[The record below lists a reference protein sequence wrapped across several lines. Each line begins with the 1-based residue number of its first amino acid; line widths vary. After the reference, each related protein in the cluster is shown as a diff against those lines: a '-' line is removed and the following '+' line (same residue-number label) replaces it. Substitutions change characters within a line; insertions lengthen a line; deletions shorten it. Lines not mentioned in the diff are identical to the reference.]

1 MWKRDKNK
9 TKKRK
14 GVIILFVL
22 VSISLFAFNFSQNEK
37 LFRIA
42 KNLDVFATLFRE
54 VNIYYVDDVDPS
66 KLIKKGI
73 DAMLEDLDPYTTFI
87 PEEEMED
94 YQTMITG
101 EYGGV
106 GALIGKRDGKIIVTM
121 PYKGFPAQ
129 RSGIEIGDELLKI
142 NGVDI
147 KEKNISD
154 VSSLLKGQINTSIK
168 ILIRKG
174 GSQETKEVTVTREKI
189 KLNDVPYAGLVDK
202 DIGYIKLI
210 DFRSNASKEL
220 KNSIAELKKQG
231 AQKIILDLRDNPG
244 GLLTEAIN
252 TSNLFLPKGSQIVT
266 TKGKVTDLNKT
277 YTALDQPIDNSI
289 PLVVLVDGQSASSSE
304 IVSGAIQDYDRGVL
318 IGEKT
323 FGKGLVQSTHPLSY
337 NAKLKITVQ
346 KYYIPSGRCIQ
357 AIDYK
362 NKDANGKATK
372 IADSL
377 KVAFKTKNGRTVYDV
392 GGITPDVQVD
402 QKPLSSIAISLITK
416 GLLFDYATEYHL
428 VKKSISSVRSF
439 QLSEEDY
446 QKFIKW
452 LKGKSYDYK
461 TPAEKTIEELEKQ
474 SEKEI
479 YSSSIKN
486 DIKSLKEKI
495 FHDKENDLEKN
506 KEEVKYLLEQ
516 EIISRYYSE
525 EGMIEFS
532 FRYDLYIKEAAA
544 ILKDLPRYHNLLIKK

>member
-37 LFRIA
+37 LFQIA

-154 VSSLLKGQINTSIK
+154 VSSLLKGQINTAIK

-174 GSQETKEVTVTREKI
+174 GSQEIKEVTVTREKI
-189 KLNDVPYAGLVDK
+189 KLNDVPYAGLVDN

-210 DFRSNASKEL
+210 DFRSSASKEL

-318 IGEKT
+318 VGEKT

-362 NKDANGKATK
+362 NKDANGKAMK
-372 IADSL
+372 IPDSL

-506 KEEVKYLLEQ
+506 KEEIKYLLEQ

>member
-9 TKKRK
+9 IKKRK
-14 GVIILFVL
+14 GIVLLFVL
-22 VSISLFAFNFSQNEK
+22 ASISLFAFNFSQNEK

>member
-37 LFRIA
+37 LFQIA

-174 GSQETKEVTVTREKI
+174 GSQEIKEVTVTREKI

-210 DFRSNASKEL
+210 DFRSSASKEL

-318 IGEKT
+318 VGEKT

-362 NKDANGKATK
+362 NKDANGKAMK
-372 IADSL
+372 IPDSL

-506 KEEVKYLLEQ
+506 KEEIKYLLEQ

>member
-9 TKKRK
+9 IKKRK
-14 GVIILFVL
+14 GIVLLFVL
-22 VSISLFAFNFSQNEK
+22 ASISLFAFNFSQNEK
-37 LFRIA
+37 LFQIA

>member
-37 LFRIA
+37 LFQIA

-362 NKDANGKATK
+362 NKDANGKAMK
-372 IADSL
+372 IPDSL

>member
-1 MWKRDKNK
+1 MMFF
-9 TKKRK
+9 KK
-14 GVIILFVL
+14 
-22 VSISLFAFNFSQNEK
+22 
-37 LFRIA
+37 
-42 KNLDVFATLFRE
+42 
-54 VNIYYVDDVDPS
+54 
-66 KLIKKGI
+66 
-73 DAMLEDLDPYTTFI
+73 
-87 PEEEMED
+87 
-94 YQTMITG
+94 
-101 EYGGV
+101 
-106 GALIGKRDGKIIVTM
+106 
-121 PYKGFPAQ
+121 
-129 RSGIEIGDELLKI
+129 
-142 NGVDI
+142 
-147 KEKNISD
+147 
-154 VSSLLKGQINTSIK
+154 
-168 ILIRKG
+168 
-174 GSQETKEVTVTREKI
+174 
-189 KLNDVPYAGLVDK
+189 
-202 DIGYIKLI
+202 
-210 DFRSNASKEL
+210 
-220 KNSIAELKKQG
+220 
-231 AQKIILDLRDNPG
+231 
-244 GLLTEAIN
+244 
-252 TSNLFLPKGSQIVT
+252 
-266 TKGKVTDLNKT
+266 
-277 YTALDQPIDNSI
+277 
-289 PLVVLVDGQSASSSE
+289 
-304 IVSGAIQDYDRGVL
+304 
-318 IGEKT
+318 
-323 FGKGLVQSTHPLSY
+323 SY

-495 FHDKENDLEKN
+495 
-506 KEEVKYLLEQ
+506 
-516 EIISRYYSE
+516 
-525 EGMIEFS
+525 
-532 FRYDLYIKEAAA
+532 
-544 ILKDLPRYHNLLIKK
+544 